1 MTTYNVIIESDQE
14 TSSVSWMGDGGTTSG
29 SAFEL
34 SPGDVVNFKKQG
46 LGSPVVSGFD
56 SNFWTNSSNIT
67 LNFSNQ
73 SKTVASGTV
82 NSVDGL
88 TATANSSSITRYF
101 KMGGLL
107 PDLDI
112 DNIDNFIRPNG
123 STDHTI
129 TIGSATNTT
138 TYEVRLGSSSGT
150 VIATAPSS
158 DPNGV
163 LTVNNIPPAGSS
175 RTYYVTGR
183 RSLANGGSDTVSLIL
198 SYTVTHESPGSSVGD
213 GGTSSYGLQV
223 FDANGDTV
231 LDVSDRVVVFSDYV
245 TGSLSSTELTKTVT
259 LAKQGTV
266 VIDMEPATVV
276 ISNGLAQR
284 QDILHT
290 TISGNTL
297 TIERVSTTPGFYYG
311 PNDGAGQSTTY
322 KFLVLYD
329 PEAS

>member
-1 MTTYNVIIESDQE
+1 
-14 TSSVSWMGDGGTTSG
+14 
-29 SAFEL
+29 
-34 SPGDVVNFKKQG
+34 
-46 LGSPVVSGFD
+46 
-56 SNFWTNSSNIT
+56 
-67 LNFSNQ
+67 
-73 SKTVASGTV
+73 
-82 NSVDGL
+82 
-88 TATANSSSITRYF
+88 
-101 KMGGLL
+101 MGGLL

-112 DNIDNFIRPNG
+112 DDINNFIRPNG

-129 TIGSATNTT
+129 TIGNATNTT

-163 LTVNNIPPAGSS
+163 LTVDNIPPAGSS

-183 RSLANGGSDTVSLIL
+183 RSLSNGGSDTVSLIL